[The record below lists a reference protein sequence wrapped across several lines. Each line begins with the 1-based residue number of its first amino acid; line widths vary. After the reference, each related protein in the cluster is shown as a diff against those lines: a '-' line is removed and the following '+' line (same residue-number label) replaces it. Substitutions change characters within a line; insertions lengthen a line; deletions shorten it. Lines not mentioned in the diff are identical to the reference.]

1 MKRIAV
7 VALAFAL
14 VMGVHASSGPASGVV
29 TQEWVARYNGPGNG
43 WDHAAALAVDGSG
56 NVYVTGN
63 AYSASTNNDYTT
75 VKYDSGGTQQWI
87 KTYNGPGNSSDSA
100 TALALDGSGNVYVTG
115 GSYSNS
121 TGTDYATVK
130 YDSAGTQQ
138 WVKRWEQSGTDL
150 AMDLAVDGSGNVY
163 VTGRSDYWGGTADDI
178 WTVKYDTDG
187 NFKWSERY
195 NGPGNNTDWP
205 QDITVVGSSAIYVA
219 GYSYQGASTG
229 IDYTMVRYGSDGKEW
244 WVHNMNCTAN
254 GQDEALAVA
263 VDGSDNSYFTGYCDN
278 GGTNLDDYATVK
290 LDALGV
296 SGWTRYYNS
305 GTNHTDY
312 GLDVAVDGSGNV
324 YVTGTSYSGWSTG
337 YDYATVKYDSAGT
350 QQWVKTYNGTG
361 NGWDGDTALALDGSG
376 NVYVTGGSI
385 GTGGEDDVDYA
396 TVEYDSAGTE
406 QWAIRY
412 NGSANGADSTVA
424 LAVDGSGNVYVTGTS
439 YGGASTNYDYAT
451 VKYSQAGGAGVGG
464 IAELPDVA
472 PGGAQPSDAPPE
484 GSGWSG
490 GTYAALAAGVAAA
503 ALALAGAGWYARR
516 RWLKA

>member
-7 VALAFAL
+7 VAVAFAL

-75 VKYDSGGTQQWI
+75 VKYNSAGQQQWV
-87 KTYNGPGNSSDSA
+87 KTYNGPGNGSDEA

-115 GSYSNS
+115 ASYQGAS
-121 TGTDYATVK
+121 TGIDYATVK

-138 WVKRWEQSGTDL
+138 WVKRWEQSGTDV
-150 AMDLAVDGSGNVY
+150 AMDLAVDGSDVY
-163 VTGRSDYWGGTADDI
+163 VTGRSDLWGGTADDI
-178 WTVKYDTDG
+178 WTLKYDTDG
-187 NFKWSERY
+187 NYKWPKRY

-205 QDITVVGSSAIYVA
+205 QDITVAGSGGGIYVT

-229 IDYTMVRYGSDGKEW
+229 IDYAMVKYGGDGTEW
-244 WVHNMNCTAN
+244 WVRIMNCPAN
-254 GQDEALAVA
+254 GQDESFAVA
-263 VDGSDNSYFTGYCDN
+263 SDGSDNVYVTGYCDK
-278 GGTNLDDYATVK
+278 GGTNYDDYATVK
-290 LDALGV
+290 LDASGLN
-296 SGWTRYYNS
+296 GWTRYYNS
-305 GTNHTDY
+305 GAGNFDW
-312 GLDVAVDGSGNV
+312 GQDVAVDGSGNV
-324 YVTGTSYSGWSTG
+324 YVTGLSNG
-337 YDYATVKYDSAGT
+337 DYATLKYDSGGT

-361 NGWDGDTALALDGSG
+361 NGGDSAKALALDASG
-376 NVYVTGGSI
+376 NVYVSGTSYGG
-385 GTGGEDDVDYA
+385 GATDDDYA
-396 TVEYDSAGTE
+396 TLKYDPAGTE

-412 NGSANGADSTVA
+412 NNGSANGADSAVA
-424 LAVDGSGNVYVTGTS
+424 LAVDGSGNVYATGTS

-464 IAELPDVA
+464 IQALPDVA
-472 PGGAQPSDAPPE
+472 QSA
-484 GSGWSG
+484 GSGSSSSLL
-490 GTYAALAAGVAAA
+490 YVAIAGAGAA
-503 ALALAGAGWYARR
+503 ALGLAGGARYARR